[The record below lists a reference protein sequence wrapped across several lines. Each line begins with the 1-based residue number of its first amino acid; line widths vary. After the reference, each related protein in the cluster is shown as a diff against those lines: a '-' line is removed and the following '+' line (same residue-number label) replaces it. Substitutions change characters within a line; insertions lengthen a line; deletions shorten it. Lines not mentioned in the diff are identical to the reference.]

1 MHLMSKTKLPAH
13 ANHNFFRRVSRVVLL
28 LAALLLLASCSAP
41 APPVWT
47 GSSDSWKARVTV
59 SDKSTF
65 MYKVDYIGQ
74 KELIKGYR
82 VKFLGD
88 RLNFES
94 ASDKQV
100 QAPPFYISSQISTGR
115 DYSEEKE
122 IQLTVMWNDKQE
134 TMTLRK

>member
-1 MHLMSKTKLPAH
+1 MHLMSKKKLPASG
-13 ANHNFFRRVSRVVLL
+13 NHNFFRRASRVVIL
-28 LAALLLLASCSAP
+28 LAVLLSLVSCT

-47 GSSDSWKARVTV
+47 GSSDSWKARLTV

-65 MYKVDYIGQ
+65 MYKIDYIGQ

-100 QAPPFYISSQISTGR
+100 QAPPFYISSQIATSK
-115 DYSEEKE
+115 DKSEEKE
-122 IQLTVMWNDKQE
+122 IQLTVIWNDKQE